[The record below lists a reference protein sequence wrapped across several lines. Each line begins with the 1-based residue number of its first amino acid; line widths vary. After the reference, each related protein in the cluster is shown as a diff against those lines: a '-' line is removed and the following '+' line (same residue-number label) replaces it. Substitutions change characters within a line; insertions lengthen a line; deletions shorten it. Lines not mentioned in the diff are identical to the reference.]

1 VPLPKRQRVNHRTST
16 GIPAQRLG
24 GPSPSPASP
33 PPLGLPPP
41 SSSTHEDE
49 KGELCRG
56 SAINFS
62 IEKVVNDQVPNAE
75 VTAYGNGF
83 QVMAPE
89 STSITRKRRI
99 TVVRS
104 SSGKWLLKHMK
115 DGNSGWQSCCD
126 NNIPPDGKIYPN
138 LDEVIAFINRVFRH

>member
-1 VPLPKRQRVNHRTST
+1 MD
-16 GIPAQRLG
+16 
-24 GPSPSPASP
+24 P
-33 PPLGLPPP
+33 PPLLCALSSAGIPPPTSSGADGKIPLPPP
-41 SSSTHEDE
+41 SSSTHEEE
-49 KGELCRG
+49 KGKLCRG
-56 SAINFS
+56 SAIDFS

-83 QVMAPE
+83 QVMAPL
-89 STSITRKRRI
+89 SKSAILRKRRI
-99 TVVRS
+99 TVEKY

-138 LDEVIAFINRVFRH
+138 LDTVIAFINEVFY